1 MFMQLQQLYAWS
13 KKIHKWLLWI
23 VTVVGGW
30 MMLSGYLMHQELEG
44 ESMLS
49 LDLMVFMRFWHNK
62 ASQVFIVI
70 FGLQAL
76 TGILMWGVPKILMR
90 RKPVNP

>member
-1 MFMQLQQLYAWS
+1 MSLQQLYAWS

-30 MMLSGYLMHQELEG
+30 MMLSGFLMHKELEG
-44 ESMLS
+44 ESILP

-76 TGILMWGVPKILMR
+76 TGILMWGVPKILMG

>member
-1 MFMQLQQLYAWS
+1 MQLQQLYAWS

-30 MMLSGYLMHQELEG
+30 MMLSGYLMHQELER

>member
-1 MFMQLQQLYAWS
+1 
-13 KKIHKWLLWI
+13 
-23 VTVVGGW
+23 
-30 MMLSGYLMHQELEG
+30 
-44 ESMLS
+44 
-49 LDLMVFMRFWHNK
+49 MVFMRFWHNK